1 MEAELRGR
9 SRGRSVTGSCWVRG
23 GISGPGPGADFGA
36 VQVSELIL
44 EPGGRF
50 LPACRR
56 VPENLRNTT
65 FLSAIS

>member
-36 VQVSELIL
+36 VPDSELIL
-44 EPGGRF
+44 GSEGDF
-50 LPACRR
+50 CRHAGVFPR
-56 VPENLRNTT
+56 IYEIRL
-65 FLSAIS
+65 F